1 MRKVIAIDFDG
12 CLCENAWPE
21 IGRINRDIFRA
32 AIEEKRKGAA
42 YYTPETDGL
51 KNPWRHGGGVALYSA
66 IPHTG
71 GKSASGFA
79 KPTKKHRAGQLL
91 FC

>member
-71 GKSASGFA
+71 GRSGNGFA
-79 KPTKKHRAGQLL
+79 KRMRKQRAEPPL
-91 FC
+91 FY